1 MQNISKRVEQ
11 LTKEMGITGK
21 ELGNLLNLKKS
32 PLTDWKNGKSK
43 PTLEQLV
50 KMCEIFGL
58 SADDLL
64 GLKCDYTEDEK
75 NLIKYY
81 RTLDKNSQN
90 AMLTLFNIKH
100 NEGKSLTSKIG

>member
-1 MQNISKRVEQ
+1 MQELTKKIDQ
-11 LTKEMGITGK
+11 LTKEKGITGK

-43 PTLEQLV
+43 PTLEQLI
-50 KMCEIFGL
+50 KMCEIFGM
-58 SADDLL
+58 SADELL
-64 GLKCDYTEDEK
+64 GLKCEYTEDEK

-81 RTLDKNSQN
+81 RTLDKSSQN